1 MFIHDTDNMP
11 ILDIKNCGKIID
23 NNSINVQNGMQANLG
38 SINIASLAILMI
50 QVNFEAII

>member
-1 MFIHDTDNMP
+1 MHDIIFKIVFIHDTDNMP

-38 SINIASLAILMI
+38 SLILLP
-50 QVNFEAII
+50 